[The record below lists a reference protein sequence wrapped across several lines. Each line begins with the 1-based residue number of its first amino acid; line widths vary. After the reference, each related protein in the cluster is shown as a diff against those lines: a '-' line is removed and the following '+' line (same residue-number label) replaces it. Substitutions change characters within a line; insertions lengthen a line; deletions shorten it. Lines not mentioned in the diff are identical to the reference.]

1 MGVEAAFGEPAA
13 ARDVVH
19 PGCGKAP
26 LGEFDQRGVQNLQHT
41 PLGGQALS
49 QRHDGRGRA

>member
-41 PLGGQALS
+41 HLGGQALS